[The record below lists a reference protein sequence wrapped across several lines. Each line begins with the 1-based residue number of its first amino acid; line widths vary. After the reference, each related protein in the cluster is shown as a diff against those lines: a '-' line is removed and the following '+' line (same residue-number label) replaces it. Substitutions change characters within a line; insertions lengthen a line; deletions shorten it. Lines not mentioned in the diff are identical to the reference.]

1 MWNPNRKNRGT
12 RKVKYLKDTD
22 IENREERDA
31 SGVKRTISWRLTMS
45 SRFSERGVTESVV
58 DEGEGFGRGL
68 KRWWLSE
75 RNWTLCSTK
84 SRTNAGARTRRPWG
98 EGERIMGEGE
108 CAQPRASP
116 VESQKPKSESRSSE
130 WDSWW

>member
-1 MWNPNRKNRGT
+1 M
-12 RKVKYLKDTD
+12 KYLRDTD

-68 KRWWLSE
+68 QRW
-75 RNWTLCSTK
+75 
-84 SRTNAGARTRRPWG
+84 
-98 EGERIMGEGE
+98 
-108 CAQPRASP
+108 
-116 VESQKPKSESRSSE
+116 
-130 WDSWW
+130 